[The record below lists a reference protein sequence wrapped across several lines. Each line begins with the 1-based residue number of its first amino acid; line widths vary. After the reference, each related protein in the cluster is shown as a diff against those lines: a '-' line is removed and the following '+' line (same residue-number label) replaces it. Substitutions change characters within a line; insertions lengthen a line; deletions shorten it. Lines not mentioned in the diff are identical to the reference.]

1 MTENDILQRPNRIPW
16 PPILL
21 VSAVLAAWALQASW
35 PVAVP
40 LDWTGRWL
48 RFTGA
53 TIAFA
58 GLALDLAAM
67 FAMRQAR
74 TNVLP
79 HRAAD
84 QLVTSGVFAYS
95 RNPIYLGNT
104 LLLSGLALALVW
116 PWLLAT
122 ALVAAVLVHHLA
134 IRREERHLSARF
146 GAAFVEYAQRVPRW
160 FGFRHRG
167 DPDNTHPRL
176 IDPRKHRK

>member
-1 MTENDILQRPNRIPW
+1 MMKDDILQSPNRVPW

-21 VSAVLAAWALQASW
+21 LAAVLAAWALQALW
-35 PVAVP
+35 PVTVP
-40 LDWTGRWL
+40 LAWAGGWL
-48 RFTGA
+48 RFTGVA
-53 TIAFA
+53 IAMA
-58 GLALDLAAM
+58 GVALDLAAM

-84 QLVTSGVFAYS
+84 HLVTSGVFAYS

-104 LLLSGLALALVW
+104 LLLAGLALALAW

-122 ALVAAVLVHHLA
+122 ALVAAMLVDHLA

-146 GAAFVEYAQRVPRW
+146 GEAFAQYAGRVPRW
-160 FGFRHRG
+160 FGFHHRG
-167 DPDNTHPRL
+167 ADNTRS
-176 IDPRKHRK
+176 